1 MARRNADRLAFF
13 LPAGAAGDV
22 AGVIAPMPSEQPG
35 HCALPAGQAL
45 TLRAR
50 QAGRLR
56 VTQGRLWLT
65 FSDAAQD
72 GWVRAGDHFL
82 LSGESLALA
91 AGQTVVLESWAVGAP
106 APAGLCWEPAPVASL
121 LPVLGAARWPQ
132 RWLARLRQALPQPLP
147 GRVC

>member
-1 MARRNADRLAFF
+1 MARRTAERLAFF

-22 AGVIAPMPSEQPG
+22 AGVMAPIQPGQHG

-65 FSDAAQD
+65 VSDAAHD
-72 GWVRAGDHFL
+72 GRVRAGDHFL
-82 LSGESLALA
+82 LPGQSLLLA
-91 AGQTVVLESWAVGAP
+91 AGQTVVLESWAVGPP
-106 APAGLCWEPAPVASL
+106 APVGLCWEPAPVASL
-121 LPVLGAARWPQ
+121 MPVLGAARWPR

-147 GRVC
+147 HRAC